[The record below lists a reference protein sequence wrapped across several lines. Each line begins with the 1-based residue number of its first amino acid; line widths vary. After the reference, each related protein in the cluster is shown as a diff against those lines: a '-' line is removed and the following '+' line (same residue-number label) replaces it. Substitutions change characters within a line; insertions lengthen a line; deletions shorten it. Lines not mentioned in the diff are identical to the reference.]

1 VIYLELFGGLVW
13 LLLGGDLLVRGA
25 VSLAKRLRIPP
36 MIVGLT
42 IVGFGT
48 SAPELFI
55 SVGAVFKGHPDL
67 ALGNVV
73 GSNIA
78 NVLLVLGVPALI
90 YPTLCNQPSLA
101 RDTALMVGISLLFA
115 GLCFVGPLGALQGGF
130 LLLLLVPILLR
141 QARQS
146 DGGGLAEETEEEL
159 ERVLGL
165 PTSGRMM
172 ALFIGLGLV
181 ALPLGANLLVEGAV
195 GIAERAG
202 VPSAVIGLSIVA
214 VGTSL
219 PELATTVVAAL
230 HRHSDLALGNVLGS
244 NLFNILAIM
253 GVTAVLAPAPIPV
266 PAEFLHFDL
275 FVMLGT
281 ALLLGY
287 FAWYQGS
294 INRLSGAGLLFGY
307 AAYIAALF

>member
-1 VIYLELFGGLVW
+1 MIYLELFGGLVW

-101 RDTALMVGISLLFA
+101 RDTALMVGISVLFA

-146 DGGGLAEETEEEL
+146 NGGGLAQEAEEEL

-195 GIAERAG
+195 GLAERAG
-202 VPSAVIGLSIVA
+202 VPSSVIGLSIVA
-214 VGTSL
+214 IGTSL

-253 GVTAVLAPAPIPV
+253 GATAVLAPAPIPV
-266 PAEFLHFDL
+266 PEEFLHFDL
-275 FVMLGT
+275 IVMLGA

-287 FAWYQGS
+287 FAWFQGS
-294 INRLSGAGLLFGY
+294 INRMSGAGLLAGY
-307 AAYIAALF
+307 VFYIAALF